1 MKNFNTPTPPQ
12 RKCKKKGQDPTAP
25 YILYQG
31 SWDVSIPSQG
41 ALTFWGGQLAQIRK
55 VTLWVEWR
63 RNQDKIAG
71 VTSLRERQTERLT
84 FFFCPSWLRFFLSL
98 PHTQTRLQVLWKM
111 EISHS
116 SLWHQVIINTNW
128 YKCEERNKNN
138 ISLIVKSFIIIAVLP
153 QIYPQITSVEGKKCS
168 ITKCLK
174 NSELNKIE
182 KFCPQPVLFQS
193 SYYAYLHS
201 GSSRG
206 YNFVKYFPNAFDLR
220 NFLCKRS
227 LSKLEHTLE
236 NVELN

>member
-1 MKNFNTPTPPQ
+1 MGRVKKESGQNSRCHKPE
-12 RKCKKKGQDPTAP
+12 RKTNWEADFF
-25 YILYQG
+25 
-31 SWDVSIPSQG
+31 SSIPH
-41 ALTFWGGQLAQIRK
+41 
-55 VTLWVEWR
+55 
-63 RNQDKIAG
+63 D
-71 VTSLRERQTERLT
+71 SLS
-84 FFFCPSWLRFFLSL
+84 FYPHPLSL
-98 PHTQTRLQVLWKM
+98 PHTQSRLQVLWEM

-116 SLWHQVIINTNW
+116 SLWHPVIINTNW

-153 QIYPQITSVEGKKCS
+153 QIYPQSTSVEEKKCS

-193 SYYAYLHS
+193 SYCAYLHS

-220 NFLCKRS
+220 NFFCKQ
-227 LSKLEHTLE
+227 
-236 NVELN
+236 